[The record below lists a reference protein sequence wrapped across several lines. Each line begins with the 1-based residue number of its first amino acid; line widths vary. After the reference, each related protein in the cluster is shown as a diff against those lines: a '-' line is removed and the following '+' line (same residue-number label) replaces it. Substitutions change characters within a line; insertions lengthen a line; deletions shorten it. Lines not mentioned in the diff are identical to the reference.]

1 VRRLSFKTQF
11 KIEFLG
17 PFNGPKKSLKKTLI
31 LVFNHLKQAGQREYD
46 KPDSGVNG
54 QIKLMQQDSRVMC
67 VNGPVRAER
76 VWWPMGEFID
86 GDPISDEKGHLRNRR
101 VIHYYQSMLK
111 CIKGYIKVHST
122 DLCTFPNIYHADSQ
136 SYSHDITKG
145 VGSQAMLV
153 IMLASFRQ
161 TQ

>member
-1 VRRLSFKTQF
+1 VQ
-11 KIEFLG
+11 KIGLHGELQ
-17 PFNGPKKSLKKTLI
+17 SI

-101 VIHYYQSMLK
+101 VIHYYQYLLHKQLK
-111 CIKGYIKVHST
+111 
-122 DLCTFPNIYHADSQ
+122 
-136 SYSHDITKG
+136 
-145 VGSQAMLV
+145 
-153 IMLASFRQ
+153 Q
-161 TQ
+161 TCPIL

>member
-1 VRRLSFKTQF
+1 MFHCNLGKHVQ
-11 KIEFLG
+11 KIGLHGELQ
-17 PFNGPKKSLKKTLI
+17 SI

-76 VWWPMGEFID
+76 VWWPIGEFID

-101 VIHYYQSMLK
+101 VIHYYHYLLHKQLK
-111 CIKGYIKVHST
+111 
-122 DLCTFPNIYHADSQ
+122 
-136 SYSHDITKG
+136 
-145 VGSQAMLV
+145 
-153 IMLASFRQ
+153 Q
-161 TQ
+161 TSPIL